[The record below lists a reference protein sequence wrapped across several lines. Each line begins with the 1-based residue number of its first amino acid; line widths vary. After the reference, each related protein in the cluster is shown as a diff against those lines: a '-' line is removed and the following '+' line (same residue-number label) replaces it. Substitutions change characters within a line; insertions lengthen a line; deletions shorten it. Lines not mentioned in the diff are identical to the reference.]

1 MLKTPEFW
9 TKKTFVSWILS
20 PFSLAYLLVFY
31 ILRIFCKKEKVSK
44 PIICIGNLI
53 AGGSGKT
60 PTAIALGKI
69 LKEMGVNFAYLSRGF
84 MGDKSNFLML
94 RKDENHKAEQVG
106 DEPLLLL
113 ETAPTFVSKNRLFG
127 AKQIEKMNKFD
138 LIVLDDGMQNNRLDF
153 DFGILVID
161 GKIGF
166 GNGLPIPAGPM
177 REAVFSGLKKADLVI
192 VVGEINDDL
201 RKKIRGKKV
210 FNAKIMPKNLEKFYG
225 KKLFAFCGLAYPQK
239 FFELLKANDLN
250 VVKTL
255 PFPDHYNYKKHDL
268 EAIIFAAEKENLM
281 AVATKK
287 DWVKFPKE
295 FQKRIAFLDIELEFE
310 DVNLIKNELKNFYE
324 FYFKKAD

>member
-1 MLKTPEFW
+1 MLKTPKFW
-9 TKKTFVSWILS
+9 TEKSLISFILS
-20 PFSLAYLLVFY
+20 PLSLVYLLVFY
-31 ILRIFCKKEKVSK
+31 VLRIVCKKEKIAK
-44 PIICIGNLI
+44 PIICVGNLI

-69 LKEMGVNFAYLSRGF
+69 LKELGVNFAYLSRGF
-84 MGDKSNFLML
+84 MGDKSSFLML
-94 RKDENHKAEQVG
+94 RKDDNHKAEQVG

-127 AKQIEKMNKFD
+127 AQQIEKMNKFD

-177 REAVFSGLKKADLVI
+177 REAVFSGLKKADLI
-192 VVGEINDDL
+192 ITIGEINGDL
-201 RKKIRGKKV
+201 SKKIIGKKV
-210 FNAKIMPKNLEKFYG
+210 VNAQIMPKNLEKFYG

-239 FFELLKANDLN
+239 FFELLRKNDLN

-255 PFPDHYNYKKHDL
+255 PFPDHYHYKKRDL
-268 EAIIFAAEKENLM
+268 EEIIFAAEKENLV

-287 DWVKFPKE
+287 DWVKFPKD
-295 FQKRIAFLDIELEFE
+295 FQKKIAFLDIELEFE
-310 DVNLIKNELKNFYE
+310 DVDLIKNELKKFL
-324 FYFKKAD
+324 